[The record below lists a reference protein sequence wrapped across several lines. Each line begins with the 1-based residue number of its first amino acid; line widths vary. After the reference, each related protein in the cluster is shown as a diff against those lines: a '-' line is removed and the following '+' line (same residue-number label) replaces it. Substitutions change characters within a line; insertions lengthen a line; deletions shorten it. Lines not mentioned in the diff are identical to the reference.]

1 MRTKIS
7 PAQAPAQPLGVPKP
21 DKALSNHLWNAL
33 GMVLAGLAFM
43 LAGGCPGRQ
52 LILSGEGDGDA
63 ALFVLGMIAGAA
75 FAHNFALAA
84 GPDTITDGVLK
95 VGGLSIWGMW
105 AVGAGIV
112 VCLLI
117 GWTMREKT
125 ERV

>member
-1 MRTKIS
+1 
-7 PAQAPAQPLGVPKP
+7 
-21 DKALSNHLWNAL
+21 
-33 GMVLAGLAFM
+33 
-43 LAGGCPGRQ
+43 
-52 LILSGEGDGDA
+52 
-63 ALFVLGMIAGAA
+63 MIAGAA